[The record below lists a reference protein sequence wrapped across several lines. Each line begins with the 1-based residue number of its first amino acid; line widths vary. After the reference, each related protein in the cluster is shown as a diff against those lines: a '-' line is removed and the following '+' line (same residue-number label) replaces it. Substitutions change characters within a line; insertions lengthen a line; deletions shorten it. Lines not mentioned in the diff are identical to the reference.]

1 MTGEVQGVTRA
12 EFARLRGC
20 SAPYVTKLG
29 HQGRLVLTA
38 SGLIDVAKT
47 VALLDATDDPARG
60 GDRTGKAAPAPTPP
74 AAPAAPAAR
83 VPAAAAGGGVPVPA
97 SQPQA
102 TAPGDSPAYRNAA
115 TRERIAKARLAELE
129 LAEKAGNLVR
139 RDEVEAAV
147 FGLARQAQE
156 ALDGIADRLS
166 TQLAAESDPARVHK
180 MLSAELRQVKQQ
192 LAEARPL
199 PPAPGAAGS
208 IEAAPAAE
216 VVA

>member
-29 HQGRLVLTA
+29 HQGRLVLTET
-38 SGLIDVAKT
+38 GLIDVAKT

-60 GDRTGKAAPAPTPP
+60 GDRTGKATPPPAPP
-74 AAPAAPAAR
+74 APAAR
-83 VPAAAAGGGVPVPA
+83 VPAATAAGVVPVGA
-97 SQPQA
+97 QPSLA
-102 TAPGDSPAYRNAA
+102 GGSGDSPAYRNAA
-115 TRERIAKARLAELE
+115 TRERIAKARLAELD

-156 ALDGIADRLS
+156 ALDAIADRLS
-166 TQLAAESDPARVHK
+166 TQLAAESDPALVHK
-180 MLSAELRQVKQQ
+180 MLATELRLVKQQ
-192 LAEARPL
+192 IAEARPL
-199 PPAPGAAGS
+199 PPLPGSAS
-208 IEAAPAAE
+208 DESPAA
-216 VVA
+216 VVAA

>member
-29 HQGRLVLTA
+29 HQGRLVLTET
-38 SGLIDVAKT
+38 GLIDVAKT
-47 VALLDATDDPARG
+47 IALLDATDDPARG
-60 GDRTGKAAPAPTPP
+60 GDRTGKPTPP
-74 AAPAAPAAR
+74 PAPPASAAH
-83 VPAAAAGGGVPVPA
+83 VPVATAGGVMPSGAGQPPA
-97 SQPQA
+97 GGS
-102 TAPGDSPAYRNAA
+102 GDSPAYRNAA

-166 TQLAAESDPARVHK
+166 AQLAAESDAARVHK
-180 MLSAELRQVKQQ
+180 LLSTELRVVKQQ
-192 LAEARPL
+192 LAAARPL
-199 PPAPGAAGS
+199 PAVPGAAVGEPS
-208 IEAAPAAE
+208 IAE
-216 VVA
+216 VEA